1 MTHVQYFEYLYRTGI
16 RELSDLIKDPEFL
29 NFKSKH
35 PYTYDDYIKVKIEN
49 NKLIV
54 NFDNKSLILDLD
66 IIKNTNLLFYFDV
79 RGF

>member
-1 MTHVQYFEYLYRTGI
+1 MTHVQYFEYLYRTGV

-29 NFKSKH
+29 NFKSRH
-35 PYTYDDYIKVKIEN
+35 PYNYDDYIKVEIKN

-54 NFDNKSLILDLD
+54 NFDNKSLILDRG
-66 IIKNTNLLFYFDV
+66 IIKNTNLLFYFDT

>member
-29 NFKSKH
+29 KFKSKH
-35 PYTYDDYIKVKIEN
+35 PYNYDDYIKVEIKN

-54 NFDNKSLILDLD
+54 NFDNKSLILGRD
-66 IIKNTNLLFYFDV
+66 IIKNTNLLFYFDI

>member
-1 MTHVQYFEYLYRTGI
+1 MTHVQYFEYLYRTRV

-35 PYTYDDYIKVKIEN
+35 PYNYDDYIKVKIEN

-54 NFDNKSLILDLD
+54 NFENESLILNKD
-66 IIKNTNLLFYFDV
+66 IIKNTNLLFYFDI
-79 RGF
+79 FK

>member
-16 RELSDLIKDPEFL
+16 RELSDLIKDPKFL
-29 NFKSKH
+29 NFKLRH
-35 PYTYDDYIKVKIEN
+35 PYNYDDFIKVKIEN

-54 NFDNKSLILDLD
+54 NFDNKSLILDRD
-66 IIKNTNLLFYFDV
+66 IIKNTNLLFYFDI

>member
-1 MTHVQYFEYLYRTGI
+1 MTHVQYFEYLHRTGI
-16 RELSDLIKDPEFL
+16 RELSDLIKDSEFL

-35 PYTYDDYIKVKIEN
+35 PYNYDDYIKVKIEN

-66 IIKNTNLLFYFDV
+66 IIKNTNLLFYFDI

>member
-16 RELSDLIKDPEFL
+16 RELSDLINDPRFL

-35 PYTYDDYIKVKIEN
+35 PYNCDDFIKVEIKN

-54 NFDNKSLILDLD
+54 NFENESLILNKD
-66 IIKNTNLLFYFDV
+66 IIKNTSLLFYFDI
-79 RGF
+79 FK